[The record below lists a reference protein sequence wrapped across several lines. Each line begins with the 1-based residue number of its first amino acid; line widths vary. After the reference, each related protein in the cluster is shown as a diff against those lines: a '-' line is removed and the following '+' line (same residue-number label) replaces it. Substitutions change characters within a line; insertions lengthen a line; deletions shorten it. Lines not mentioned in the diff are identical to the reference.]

1 MARAPRAV
9 VAVLAALC
17 VAGAA
22 GGCAGE
28 AGGASPDATDATLRE
43 PGDTDNP
50 TVRPVLDDAADT
62 ILVIGDS
69 LVNGARL
76 FGDLGDRLD
85 AAGFDSLEVLAED
98 GEDTDWAVEEVEE
111 RTEVPEVVVIELGT
125 NPDSDPDGFAD
136 SAARLVVALRQRGA
150 ERIAWL
156 TPVHGR
162 DDRYDDKVTILTE
175 TPGIDE
181 VADWASLV
189 RDDPRRLAA
198 DGLHPTQEGYTDLA
212 EFLVSTAASL
222 AASSS

>member
-1 MARAPRAV
+1 MPRAPRV
-9 VAVLAALC
+9 VLVPIVALAI
-17 VAGAA
+17 GAA
-22 GGCAGE
+22 TASGCSNEASGAASDPVGE
-28 AGGASPDATDATLRE
+28 GTSGPD
-43 PGDTDNP
+43 GDTDNP
-50 TVRPVLDDAADT
+50 TVRPVLDDASDT
-62 ILVIGDS
+62 VLVIGDS
-69 LVNGARL
+69 LANGARL

-85 AAGFDSLEVLAED
+85 AAGFDSLEILAED
-98 GEDTDWAVEEVEE
+98 GQDTEWAVEEVET

-136 SAARLVVALRQRGA
+136 EAARLVVALRQRGA

-162 DDRYDDKVTILTE
+162 DDRYDDKVAILTE

-198 DGLHPTQEGYTDLA
+198 DGLHPTQEGYSDLA
-212 EFLVSTAASL
+212 EFMVSTASSL
-222 AASSS
+222 AS